1 MLTMQENWN
10 EWAGDARPHGL
21 RQELAAAAAALIAE
35 EGLDYASAKRKA
47 YDRATGG
54 HGSRLAKQDLPSNE
68 EVEDALREYQ
78 QIFQADHQPQ
88 RLASLRQKTLALM
101 RLLSDFRPMTSGAIV
116 NGTASDHTDIHI
128 QCYADNAKA
137 LGFFLLDQSIDSEA
151 TELEGDSRS
160 GRGRQQSVEALVI
173 QWQGE
178 LAIISVYP
186 ETDQRMAQ
194 KTDSRG
200 RLLRADI
207 AGLAQLIEDTQ
218 PK

>member
-1 MLTMQENWN
+1 MQENWN
-10 EWAGDARPHGL
+10 DWREPTGPHGL

-78 QIFQADHQPQ
+78 QIFQSDHQPK

-101 RLLSDFRPMTSGAIV
+101 QLLADFRPMTSGAIV

-137 LGFFLLDQSIDSEA
+137 LGFFLLDQSIQSEA
-151 TELEGDSRS
+151 TTIEGDPRF
-160 GRGRQQSVEALVI
+160 GRGRQDNLEALVI

-186 ETDQRMAQ
+186 ETDLRMAQ

-200 RLLRADI
+200 RPLRADI
-207 AGLAQLIEDTQ
+207 TTLAQLIEESQ
-218 PK
+218 PE

>member
-1 MLTMQENWN
+1 MQTMQDNWN
-10 EWAGDARPHGL
+10 QWHADTGPHGL

-47 YDRATGG
+47 YERATGG
-54 HGSRLAKQDLPSNE
+54 HGSRLTKQDLPSNE

-78 QIFQADHQPQ
+78 QIFQSDHQPK
-88 RLASLRQKTLALM
+88 RLASLRQKTLSLM
-101 RLLSDFRPMTSGAIV
+101 QLLGEFRPLTSGAII

-137 LGFFLLDQSIDSEA
+137 LGFFLLDHNIQSEA
-151 TELEGDSRS
+151 TMSDGDPKAGRAARDLET
-160 GRGRQQSVEALVI
+160 LVI

-178 LAIISVYP
+178 LAIITIYP
-186 ETDQRMAQ
+186 ETDLRMAQ
-194 KTDSRG
+194 RTDNRG
-200 RLLRADI
+200 RPLRADI
-207 AGLAQLIEDTQ
+207 AALAQLIEESQ

>member
-1 MLTMQENWN
+1 MQAMQENWN
-10 EWAGDARPHGL
+10 DWSDARAPHGL

-78 QIFQADHQPQ
+78 RIFQSDHQPR

-101 RLLSDFRPMTSGAIV
+101 QLLADFRPMTSGAIV
-116 NGTASDHTDIHI
+116 NGTASDHTDIHV

-137 LGFFLLDQSIDSEA
+137 LGFFLLDHSIESEA
-151 TELEGDSRS
+151 TTIEGDARS
-160 GRGRQQSVEALVI
+160 GRGRHDSLEALVI

-186 ETDQRMAQ
+186 ETDLRLTQ

-200 RLLRADI
+200 RPLRADI
-207 AGLAQLIEDTQ
+207 ALLTQLIDTSQ

>member
-1 MLTMQENWN
+1 MQENWN
-10 EWAGDARPHGL
+10 EWAGDAKPHGL

-101 RLLSDFRPMTSGAIV
+101 QLLSDFRPMTSGAIV

-137 LGFFLLDQSIDSEA
+137 LGFFLLDQSIESEA
-151 TELEGDSRS
+151 TFVEGDSRM
-160 GRGRQQSVEALVI
+160 GRGRHDSVEALVI

-186 ETDQRMAQ
+186 ETDRRVAQ

-200 RLLRADI
+200 RLLRTDI
-207 AGLAQLIEDTQ
+207 AGLAQLIDASQ

>member
-1 MLTMQENWN
+1 MQDNWN
-10 EWAGDARPHGL
+10 QWQADTGPHGL

-78 QIFQADHQPQ
+78 QIFQSDHQPQ

-101 RLLSDFRPMTSGAIV
+101 QLLAEFRPMTSGAIV

-137 LGFFLLDQSIDSEA
+137 LGFFLLDHNIQSEA
-151 TELEGDSRS
+151 TTSDGDPRA
-160 GRGRQQSVEALVI
+160 GRGARDLETLVI

-178 LAIISVYP
+178 LAIITIYP
-186 ETDQRMAQ
+186 ETDLRMAQ
-194 KTDSRG
+194 KIDSRG
-200 RLLRADI
+200 RPVRADI
-207 AGLAQLIEDTQ
+207 AALSQLINESQ
-218 PK
+218 PE

>member
-151 TELEGDSRS
+151 TEMEGDSRS
-160 GRGRQQSVEALVI
+160 GGGRQQSVEALVI

-186 ETDQRMAQ
+186 ETDQRMVQ

-200 RLLRADI
+200 RLIRTDI
-207 AGLAQLIEDTQ
+207 AGLSQLIEETQ
-218 PK
+218 PR

>member
-101 RLLSDFRPMTSGAIV
+101 QLLSDFRPMTSGAIV

-160 GRGRQQSVEALVI
+160 GRGRQQRVEALVI

>member
-1 MLTMQENWN
+1 MQDNWN
-10 EWAGDARPHGL
+10 QWHAEPGPQGL

-78 QIFQADHQPQ
+78 QIFQSDHQPQ

-101 RLLSDFRPMTSGAIV
+101 QVRREFRPMTSGAIV

-137 LGFFLLDQSIDSEA
+137 LGFFLLDHNIQSEA
-151 TELEGDSRS
+151 TTSDGDPRA
-160 GRGRQQSVEALVI
+160 GRGARDLETLVI

-178 LAIISVYP
+178 LAIITIYP
-186 ETDQRMAQ
+186 ETDLRMAQ
-194 KTDSRG
+194 KIDSRG
-200 RLLRADI
+200 RPVRADI
-207 AGLAQLIEDTQ
+207 AALSQLINESQ
-218 PK
+218 P

>member
-1 MLTMQENWN
+1 MQENWN

-101 RLLSDFRPMTSGAIV
+101 QLLSDFRPMTSGAIV

-151 TELEGDSRS
+151 TEMEGDSRS

-178 LAIISVYP
+178 LAIIAVYP

-200 RLLRADI
+200 RLIRTDI
-207 AGLAQLIEDTQ
+207 AGLAQLIEETQ
-218 PK
+218 PR

>member
-1 MLTMQENWN
+1 MQDNWN
-10 EWAGDARPHGL
+10 QWHDDTGPHGL

-78 QIFQADHQPQ
+78 QIFQSDHQPQ

-101 RLLSDFRPMTSGAIV
+101 QLLAGFKPMASGAIV

-137 LGFFLLDQSIDSEA
+137 LGFFLLDHNIHSDAA
-151 TELEGDSRS
+151 TSDGDSRA
-160 GRGRQQSVEALVI
+160 GRGTRDLLETLII

-178 LAIISVYP
+178 LAIITIYP
-186 ETDQRMAQ
+186 ETDLRMAQ

-200 RLLRADI
+200 RPLRVDI
-207 AGLAQLIEDTQ
+207 AALSQLIADSQ
-218 PK
+218 PE

>member
-1 MLTMQENWN
+1 MQENWN

-151 TELEGDSRS
+151 TEMEGDSRS
-160 GRGRQQSVEALVI
+160 GGGRQQSVEALVI

-186 ETDQRMAQ
+186 ETDQRMVQ

-200 RLLRADI
+200 RLIRTDI
-207 AGLAQLIEDTQ
+207 AGLSQLIEETQ
-218 PK
+218 PR

>member
-1 MLTMQENWN
+1 MQDNWN
-10 EWAGDARPHGL
+10 QWHAEPGPHGL
-21 RQELAAAAAALIAE
+21 RQELAVAAAALIAE

-78 QIFQADHQPQ
+78 QIFQSDHQPQ

-101 RLLSDFRPMTSGAIV
+101 QLLREFRPMTSGAIV

-137 LGFFLLDQSIDSEA
+137 LGFFLLDHNIQSDA
-151 TELEGDSRS
+151 TTSDGDPRA
-160 GRGRQQSVEALVI
+160 GRGARDLETLVI

-178 LAIISVYP
+178 LAVITIYP
-186 ETDQRMAQ
+186 ETDLRSAQ
-194 KTDSRG
+194 QTDSRG
-200 RLLRADI
+200 RPLRADI
-207 AGLAQLIEDTQ
+207 DALPQLTKESH
-218 PK
+218 PE

>member
-1 MLTMQENWN
+1 MQDNWN
-10 EWAGDARPHGL
+10 QWHAEPGPHGL

-78 QIFQADHQPQ
+78 QIFQSDHQPQ

-101 RLLSDFRPMTSGAIV
+101 QLLREFRPMTSGAIV

-137 LGFFLLDQSIDSEA
+137 LGFFLLDHNIQSDA
-151 TELEGDSRS
+151 TTSDGDPRA
-160 GRGRQQSVEALVI
+160 GRGARDLETLVI

-178 LAIISVYP
+178 LAVITIYP
-186 ETDQRMAQ
+186 ETDLRSAQ

-200 RLLRADI
+200 RPLRADI
-207 AGLAQLIEDTQ
+207 DALSQLIKESQ
-218 PK
+218 PE

>member
-1 MLTMQENWN
+1 MQDNWN
-10 EWAGDARPHGL
+10 QWHAEPGPHGL
-21 RQELAAAAAALIAE
+21 RQELAVAAAALIAE

-78 QIFQADHQPQ
+78 QIFQSDHQPQ

-101 RLLSDFRPMTSGAIV
+101 QLLREFRPMTSGAIV

-137 LGFFLLDQSIDSEA
+137 LGFFLLDHNIQSEA
-151 TELEGDSRS
+151 TTSDGDPRA
-160 GRGRQQSVEALVI
+160 GRGARDLETLVI

-178 LAIISVYP
+178 LAIITIYP
-186 ETDQRMAQ
+186 ETDLRMAQ
-194 KTDSRG
+194 KIDSRG
-200 RLLRADI
+200 RPVRADI
-207 AGLAQLIEDTQ
+207 AALSQLIKESQ
-218 PK
+218 PE

>member
-10 EWAGDARPHGL
+10 EWAGDAKPHGL

-54 HGSRLAKQDLPSNE
+54 LGSRLAKQDLPSNE

-101 RLLSDFRPMTSGAIV
+101 QLLSDFRPMTSGAIV

-160 GRGRQQSVEALVI
+160 GRGRQQRVEALVI

-178 LAIISVYP
+178 LAIISVHP
-186 ETDQRMAQ
+186 ETDQRMVQ

-200 RLLRADI
+200 RLLRTDI

>member
-1 MLTMQENWN
+1 MQDNWN
-10 EWAGDARPHGL
+10 QWQADTGPHGL

-78 QIFQADHQPQ
+78 QIFQSDHQPQ

-101 RLLSDFRPMTSGAIV
+101 QLLAEFRPMTSGAIV

-137 LGFFLLDQSIDSEA
+137 LGFFLLDHNIQSEA
-151 TELEGDSRS
+151 TTSDGDPRA
-160 GRGRQQSVEALVI
+160 GRGARDLETLVI

-178 LAIISVYP
+178 LAIITIYP
-186 ETDQRMAQ
+186 ETDLRMAQ
-194 KTDSRG
+194 KIDSRG
-200 RLLRADI
+200 RPLRADI
-207 AGLAQLIEDTQ
+207 AALSQLINESK
-218 PK
+218 PE